1 LCGTIESFTKTLAES
16 GKVLISETVKAGGAL
31 TGATDSSYLMKACA
45 LNGDT
50 NDAANSPN
58 VAPLVADNAHLVNMF

>member
-1 LCGTIESFTKTLAES
+1 LCGTIESFTNTLAES

-45 LNGDT
+45 LNGDSSG
-50 NDAANSPN
+50 APS
-58 VAPLVADNAHLVNMF
+58 APLVADNAHLANMF

>member
-1 LCGTIESFTKTLAES
+1 MCATETSFTNTLAES
-16 GKVLISETVKAGGAL
+16 GKVFISETVKAGGAL

-50 NDAANSPN
+50 TGAPS
-58 VAPLVADNAHLVNMF
+58 APLVADNAHLVNMF